1 MSRRGSITRQA
12 DSKGR
17 LTLGPKFANRI
28 LLVEERGDEILVRLG
43 RVVPESE
50 AWLYENPKAL
60 DSVRRGLE
68 QARSRK
74 FAPGKGPDLKS
85 AAKLGDSIPES

>member
-1 MSRRGSITRQA
+1 MSRRGAITRQA

-28 LLVEERGDEILVRLG
+28 LLVEERGDDILVRLG

-60 DSVRRGLE
+60 DSVRRGLD
-68 QARSRK
+68 QARTRK
-74 FAPGKGPDLKS
+74 FAKAPDLD
-85 AAKLGDSIPES
+85 AASQLADRIADE